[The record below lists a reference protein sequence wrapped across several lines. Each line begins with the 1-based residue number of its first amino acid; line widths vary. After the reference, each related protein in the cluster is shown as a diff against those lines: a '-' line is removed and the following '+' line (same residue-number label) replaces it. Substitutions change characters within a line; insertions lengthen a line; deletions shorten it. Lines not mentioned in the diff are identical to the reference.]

1 MADKKAEFREYL
13 ESSGAI
19 DIMTRS
25 KYHNNRTESSDL
37 LSNFVFFSH
46 MFCVFAQL

>member
-25 KYHNNRTESSDL
+25 KRHNDTKFLKFFE
-37 LSNFVFFSH
+37 VFFS
-46 MFCVFAQL
+46 